1 MRVLRRRLVIK
12 SFFPSLNASFSCI
25 FEAVVV
31 IFVQISCLAIER
43 ILGIELVET
52 FTSVQQ
58 YLPDM
63 IDISSPFMKPPFN
76 IQFMTFGVDKG
87 MEDGVLKKEPR
98 TVAVGV
104 VFRYQDLEA
113 EDAFLI
119 NALTNEYD
127 AEPA

>member
-1 MRVLRRRLVIK
+1 MK
-12 SFFPSLNASFSCI
+12 S
-25 FEAVVV
+25 
-31 IFVQISCLAIER
+31 
-43 ILGIELVET
+43 
-52 FTSVQQ
+52 
-58 YLPDM
+58 
-63 IDISSPFMKPPFN
+63 PFN

-127 AEPA
+127 AEPAWNKERQKYRCQKWNWNRFLHREVLALGMT